1 MDLLIAVGH
10 IVATI
15 FNLSEAE
22 CDDALFGCQVIGVIC
37 EIALVA
43 SNVWYAMLALDLIKA
58 IRNPFR

>member
-10 IVATI
+10 IVAAI

-22 CDDALFGCQVIGVIC
+22 TDGHLIGCKVIGVIN
-37 EIALVA
+37 EVALVA
-43 SNVWYAMLALDLIKA
+43 SILWYVMLALDLIKA